1 MTTDISTL
9 IQAAQEELDRQ
20 AAELSDQEARQL
32 RTVTAKTATGT
43 TSIAHTFKL
52 DRRFRLVYVRCHFTG
67 SPGTATFRVSVS
79 SAGGSAYNTVL
90 AMIAAAGVNADV
102 NQRMDLL
109 GEPSPW
115 TLQKGDAVRI
125 DWTHPGPGFV
135 TWGLE
140 VGLAPAS

>member
-1 MTTDISTL
+1 MTTDIATL

-20 AAELSDQEARQL
+20 VAELSEQEARLL
-32 RTVTAKTATGT
+32 RTVTAKTATGNG
-43 TSIAHTFKL
+43 SIAHTFKL

-67 SPGTATFRVSVS
+67 SLGSAAFRISVS

-90 AMIAAAGVNADV
+90 ATVAAAGVNADV
-102 NQRMDLL
+102 NQRMDALA
-109 GEPSPW
+109 EPSPW
-115 TLQKGDAVRI
+115 TICKGDAMRL
-125 DWTHPGPGFV
+125 DWVNPSPGLI

>member
-1 MTTDISTL
+1 MTTDIPTL

-43 TSIAHTFKL
+43 SSIAHTFKL

-67 SPGTATFRVSVS
+67 APGTAAFRVSVS
-79 SAGGSAYNTVL
+79 SASGSAYNTVL
-90 AMIAAAGVNADV
+90 ATVAAAGVNADV
-102 NQRMDLL
+102 NQRMDALT
-109 GEPSPW
+109 EPSPW
-115 TLQKGDAVRI
+115 TIRKGDAVRL
-125 DWTHPGPGFV
+125 DWVSPSPGLI